1 MKTTTIRIDDDLMEL
16 VDEVA
21 NLTKRPPSEI
31 MRTGIRE
38 YIRILA
44 ERDERIQKIR
54 NEIYERQVSAQ
65 TEAIRRKLGMDPLGS
80 PDQA

>member
-21 NLTKRPPSEI
+21 NLTKRPPSEV

-38 YIRILA
+38 YMRILA
-44 ERDERIQKIR
+44 EGDERIRKIR
-54 NEIYERQVSAQ
+54 NEIYERQISAQ

>member
-21 NLTKRPPSEI
+21 NLTKRPPSEV

-38 YIRILA
+38 YMRILA
-44 ERDERIQKIR
+44 EGDEKIRKIR
-54 NEIYERQVSAQ
+54 NEIYERQISAQ